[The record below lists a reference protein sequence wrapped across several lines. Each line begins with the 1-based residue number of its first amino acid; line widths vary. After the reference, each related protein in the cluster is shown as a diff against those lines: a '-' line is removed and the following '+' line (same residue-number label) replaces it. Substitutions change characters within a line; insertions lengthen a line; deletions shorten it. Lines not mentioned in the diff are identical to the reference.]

1 MTLPI
6 KRTDIGDMSPS
17 VSEQV
22 PFTRFADRR
31 QAGQLLGRSL
41 ARFADRPDV
50 VVLGLARG
58 GVPVAVEVA
67 RALHAP
73 LDVVV
78 VRKLGLPGQEEVAM
92 GAIGPDGTTWLDTE
106 MIERLRIPQS
116 AIEQIIAQEN
126 RERQRRQSAY
136 PASLIELAEKTVI
149 LVDDGLATGSTMQ
162 AVVGAM
168 RSQKVGRIVVAVP
181 VAGSDAVHRLEQVA
195 DEVEALLIPRN
206 FMSVGQWYLNFDQ
219 LTDLEVI
226 QQLAERP
233 SQ

>member
-6 KRTDIGDMSPS
+6 KRTNIGDMSPS
-17 VSEQV
+17 VAGQV

-41 ARFADRPDV
+41 VRFADRPDV

-92 GAIGPDGTTWLDTE
+92 GAVGPDGTTWLDTE

-116 AIEQIIAQEN
+116 AIEQTIAQEN

-136 PASLIELAEKTVI
+136 PASLTELTEKTVI

-195 DEVEALLIPRN
+195 DEVQALLIPRN

-219 LTDLEVI
+219 LTDMEVI
-226 QQLAERP
+226 QQLTEGP